1 MDIIE
6 LINLLY
12 SMKYIQLLNKLEL
25 YRYETTDKNIYFFI
39 EDLLWLYYFDIDM
52 SEFKRECI
60 KLIKY
65 IYKKID
71 FKINKDVISSNK
83 GCMTTR

>member
-52 SEFKRECI
+52 CEFKRECI